1 MAEDGLQVPWH
12 KHCRCL
18 PPPVCQQHPLGLP
31 VCPAC
36 ITSHAC
42 KDLCALESLISKFPL
57 VFNNENKLCFLQGC
71 SCFCRPSRTF
81 IPIISGRDLGQECG
95 EVWWNK
101 HGPHNVEP
109 AWSPPDISSS
119 PVRSPPPSPT
129 AALAVK
135 RSCSCS
141 FGGGLA
147 SCLV

>member
-1 MAEDGLQVPWH
+1 MG
-12 KHCRCL
+12 CRY
-18 PPPVCQQHPLGLP
+18 PGTSTVGVCHPLCANSTLWVFLRALP
-31 VCPAC
+31 ALLHMPAR
-36 ITSHAC
+36 TSVLWKALFPNFLLFSIMKISYAFC
-42 KDLCALESLISKFPL
+42 KDALAFAD
-57 VFNNENKLCFLQGC
+57 QAG
-71 SCFCRPSRTF
+71 RTF